1 MSIPTTTASPW
12 PCRAAYFSAAV
23 FIGASGATNV
33 LYGWSKGTDL
43 PTSLVWAGVAGAVAV
58 IFALA
63 WPAVL
68 KSLEAKRWSAAALS
82 LFAVVLAGSY
92 SVTAALGSAAGGRM
106 DAAAQEKDTTG
117 TRKRAQDAYDTAKA
131 ELATLKPTRTVG
143 ELTAMRDGWRR
154 AYANQPWVLEPE
166 LARAKRRAELEAK
179 MDGATKELKTTGPA
193 KVANSDAKVLSR
205 YMAAVG
211 ADITLERLTDL
222 LVLLAVLMIEA
233 GGGLS
238 LAVGM
243 ALSSPAGAPTE
254 AREAAAST
262 PHWTT
267 RNAPNGRAAQPSERR
282 VADASG
288 DCLASVRPSR
298 VAPATRRPSR
308 DIHGHSGLF
317 VVQGSQR
324 SPPAREHRQDHRG
337 VHSAWDVAGVGSC
350 RSTELNYRSTL
361 RAVLLN
367 NASEQYLLLAQAV
380 SQLKLASQIP

>member
-12 PCRAAYFSAAV
+12 PSRAAYFSAAI
-23 FIGASGATNV
+23 FIGASGATNI
-33 LYGWSKGTDL
+33 LYGWQKGTDL
-43 PTSLVWAGVAGAVAV
+43 PTSLVWAAVAGAVAIV
-58 IFALA
+58 FALA

-82 LFAVVLAGSY
+82 LFALVLAGSY

-106 DAAAQEKDTTG
+106 NAATAETATKDD
-117 TRKRAQDAYDTAKA
+117 RKKAQDAYDTAKA

-143 ELTAMRDGWRR
+143 ELTAMREGWRR

-166 LARAKRRAELEAK
+166 LARAKRRGELEAK

-193 KVANSDAKVLSR
+193 KVANSDAKALSR

-211 ADITLERLTDL
+211 VDITPERLTNS

-254 AREAAAST
+254 AWKAPAST
-262 PHWTT
+262 GTGQPGTLPVDTPHSQA
-267 RNAPNGRAAQPSERR
+267 NAALPTHPVTVFRASDVLGWLQQHGGRAETSMRR
-282 VADASG
+282 LGDALGCS
-288 DCLASVRPSR
+288 SSR
-298 VAPATRRPSR
+298 HTTKS
-308 DIHGHSGLF
+308 
-317 VVQGSQR
+317 
-324 SPPAREHRQDHRG
+324 
-337 VHSAWDVAGVGSC
+337 
-350 RSTELNYRSTL
+350 
-361 RAVLLN
+361 
-367 NASEQYLLLAQAV
+367 AV
-380 SQLKLASQIP
+380 S